1 MSMRATIRNLMRDT
15 TGTSVTEFGLIA
27 PAVLVMMMG
36 TFDIGHVIY
45 VKSVLNGALQEV
57 GRNSA
62 LEGATNQDQR
72 DEIDDKMKA
81 SVQAVIPGSTIDI
94 KRRYYKTFSQAAAAK
109 KEDVIEDPNDPV
121 KKNGICDSGEKF
133 LDANHNGIWDED
145 GGTNGQGGARDI
157 VVIDVQVSFKRL
169 FPAAALIGYGDNVV
183 LVSDSVIANQPYG
196 QQTQFAPPVQV
207 NCPT

>member
-1 MSMRATIRNLMRDT
+1 
-15 TGTSVTEFGLIA
+15 
-27 PAVLVMMMG
+27 MMMG